1 MESQVQAYIA
11 VAVFLLTYALIISE
25 KIHRTVVALLGG
37 LLVIFLGILEQH
49 KAIEMIDFN
58 TLGLLTGMMIIVGIT
73 KRTGLFEFLA
83 IKSAK
88 WAKGEPWRLMLA
100 LSTITAVGSAFL
112 DNVTTVLLIVPVT
125 FSITEELK
133 INPIPFLITEIIASN
148 VGGTSTLIG
157 DPPNIMIGSQTHLG
171 FMDFLVNL
179 APPAIIVYI
188 LTMIC
193 LRFIYGRRLKVA
205 EELKQKVMAFDENE
219 AIKDVPLLKKCL
231 FVLGL
236 TILGFIL
243 HQFVHME
250 SATIALGGG
259 TLLMLL
265 SKINPEHVLHEVEW
279 PVIFFF
285 IGLFILVGGLEE
297 TGIIEAMAVKSLEIT
312 GGEMVSTS
320 LIILWLSAIAS
331 AFVDN
336 IPFVATMIPLLKT
349 MGELGG
355 MSNIDPFWWSLAL
368 GACLGGNGTLIGA
381 SANVIV
387 AGMAEHRKY
396 PISFIGYMKVAF
408 PLMIM
413 SIVISSI
420 YVYLRY
426 LM

>member
-1 MESQVQAYIA
+1 MQAYIA
-11 VAVFLLTYALIISE
+11 IAVFLVTYALIISE

-37 LLVIFLGILEQH
+37 LLVIFLGILEQET
-49 KAIEMIDFN
+49 AIEMIDFN

-73 KRTGLFEFLA
+73 KDTGLFEFLA

-88 WAKGEPWRLMLA
+88 WAKGDPWKLMLA

-125 FSITEELK
+125 FSITSELK

-148 VGGTSTLIG
+148 VGGTATLIG

-171 FMDFLVNL
+171 FMDFIANL
-179 APPAIIVYI
+179 ALPAIVIYI

-193 LRFIYGRRLKVA
+193 LKYIYGKKMKV
-205 EELKQKVMAFDENE
+205 EDELKEKIMTFDERAE
-219 AIKDVPLLKKCL
+219 LKDIPLLKKCL

-236 TILGFIL
+236 TIVGFIL

-250 SATIALGGG
+250 SATIALGGA
-259 TLLMLL
+259 TLLMLI
-265 SKINPEHVLHEVEW
+265 SRINPERVLHQVEW

-285 IGLFILVGGLEE
+285 IGLFVLVGGLEE
-297 TGIIEAMAVKSLEIT
+297 TGVIEGLAIKALEVT

-349 MGELGG
+349 MGTLGG
-355 MSNIDPFWWSLAL
+355 IENIDPFWWSLAL

-387 AGMAEHRKY
+387 AGMAEHRKH
-396 PISFIGYMKVAF
+396 PISFLGFMKVAF

-413 SIVISSI
+413 SIVVASG

>member
-1 MESQVQAYIA
+1 MQAYIA
-11 VAVFLLTYALIISE
+11 IAVFLITYALIISE

-37 LLVIFLGILEQH
+37 LLVIFLGILHQET
-49 KAIEMIDFN
+49 AVEMIDFN

-73 KRTGLFEFLA
+73 KRTGVFEYLA

-88 WAKGEPWRLMLA
+88 WAKGDPWMLMLA
-100 LSTITAVGSAFL
+100 LATITAVGSALL

-133 INPIPFLITEIIASN
+133 IHPMPFLITEIIASN
-148 VGGTSTLIG
+148 VGGTATLIG

-179 APPAIIVYI
+179 APVAVVVYI

-193 LRFIYGRRLKVA
+193 LKYIYGRHLHV
-205 EELKQKVMAFDENE
+205 EESQKQKIMRFDEFA
-219 AIKDVPLLKKCL
+219 AIKDTSLLKKCL

-236 TILGFIL
+236 TILGFVL
-243 HQFVHME
+243 HQFIHME

-259 TLLMLL
+259 VLLMLITRTDPD
-265 SKINPEHVLHEVEW
+265 KVLHEVEW

-285 IGLFILVGGLEE
+285 IGLFVLVGGLEE
-297 TGIIEAMAVKSLEIT
+297 TGVIENLAVQSLELT
-312 GGEMVSTS
+312 GGDMTATA

-336 IPFVATMIPLLKT
+336 IPFVATMIPLLHT

-355 MSNIDPFWWSLAL
+355 LGNIDPLWWSLAL

-396 PISFIGYMKVAF
+396 PISFLGFMKVAF

-413 SIVISSI
+413 SIIVSSG

>member
-1 MESQVQAYIA
+1 MQAYIA
-11 VAVFLLTYALIISE
+11 VTVFLLTYALIISE

-37 LLVIFLGILEQH
+37 MLMIFLGILHQE

-73 KRTGLFEFLA
+73 KNTGVFEYLA
-83 IKSAK
+83 VKSAK
-88 WAKGEPWRLMLA
+88 WAKGDPWQLMLA
-100 LSTITAVGSAFL
+100 LGTITAVGSALL

-125 FSITEELK
+125 FSITSELK
-133 INPIPFLITEIIASN
+133 VNPIPFLITEIIASN
-148 VGGTSTLIG
+148 VGGTATLIG

-171 FMDFLVNL
+171 FMDFVIHL
-179 APPAIIVYI
+179 APPAVIVYI
-188 LTMIC
+188 LTMLC
-193 LRFIYGRRLKVA
+193 LKFIYGKRMKVDESLK
-205 EELKQKVMAFDENE
+205 ERIMSFDERSE
-219 AIKDVPLLKKCL
+219 IKDAALLKKCL

-236 TILGFIL
+236 TILGFVL

-250 SATIALGGG
+250 SATIAMGGA
-259 TLLMLL
+259 TLLMLITR
-265 SKINPEHVLHEVEW
+265 INPDRVMHQVEW

-297 TGIIEAMAVKSLEIT
+297 TGVIEGIAKKSLEIT
-312 GGEMVSTS
+312 GGEMVTTS
-320 LIILWLSAIAS
+320 MIILWLSAIAS

-336 IPFVATMIPLLKT
+336 IPFVATMIPLIKT
-349 MGELGG
+349 MGTLGG
-355 MSNIDPFWWSLAL
+355 MQNLDPLWWSLAL

-387 AGMAEHRKY
+387 AGMAEHRNH
-396 PISFIGYMKVAF
+396 PISFLGFMKVAF

-413 SIVISSI
+413 SIIVSSV

>member
-37 LLVIFLGILEQH
+37 MLVIFLGILEQH

-148 VGGTSTLIG
+148 VGGTATLIG

-179 APPAIIVYI
+179 AP
-188 LTMIC
+188 
-193 LRFIYGRRLKVA
+193 RL
-205 EELKQKVMAFDENE
+205 
-219 AIKDVPLLKKCL
+219 LL
-231 FVLGL
+231 F
-236 TILGFIL
+236 T
-243 HQFVHME
+243 
-250 SATIALGGG
+250 
-259 TLLMLL
+259 
-265 SKINPEHVLHEVEW
+265 
-279 PVIFFF
+279 
-285 IGLFILVGGLEE
+285 
-297 TGIIEAMAVKSLEIT
+297 
-312 GGEMVSTS
+312 
-320 LIILWLSAIAS
+320 
-331 AFVDN
+331 
-336 IPFVATMIPLLKT
+336 
-349 MGELGG
+349 
-355 MSNIDPFWWSLAL
+355 
-368 GACLGGNGTLIGA
+368 
-381 SANVIV
+381 
-387 AGMAEHRKY
+387 Y
-396 PISFIGYMKVAF
+396 
-408 PLMIM
+408 
-413 SIVISSI
+413 
-420 YVYLRY
+420 
-426 LM
+426 